1 MSAPSLAELY
11 QQTSK
16 HSNYQLLPRA
26 LQPLLSST
34 DVAVCSRHEAE
45 RLAYIVS
52 RVPVEGRHV
61 VDIGGNTGFFS
72 FELLDHGARR
82 VDYHEGNAAHHDF
95 VRIAAQR
102 LGVDDR
108 LHAHHGYVDFQPGR
122 LPRADVTLVLN
133 VLHHLG
139 DDFGDPALA
148 MEAAKQQMLD
158 CLSELSRSC
167 SWLVFQLGFNWKG
180 DRRHP
185 LFAGGTKAEMID
197 FVKQGTAADW
207 AVSAIGVAGREGAH
221 TVFRDLDERN
231 IARDDALGEFLNRP
245 IFIMRSLN
253 NHHGAAR

>member
-16 HSNYQLLPRA
+16 HSNYQRLPRA

-34 DVAVCSRHEAE
+34 EVAVCSRHEHE

-52 RVPVEGRHV
+52 RVPVQGLHV

-82 VDYHEGNAAHHDF
+82 VDYHEGNAAHHEF
-95 VRIAAQR
+95 VRSAAQR
-102 LGVDDR
+102 LGLADR

-122 LPRADVTLVLN
+122 LPQADCTLVLN

-148 MEAAKQQMLD
+148 KDAAKQRMLD
-158 CLSELSRSC
+158 CLSALSHSC
-167 SWLVFQLGFNWKG
+167 EWLVFQLGFNWKG

-197 FVKQGTAADW
+197 FVKQGTAGDW
-207 AVSAIGVAGREGAH
+207 AVSAIGVAEREGGH
-221 TVFRDLDERN
+221 TVFRDLNERN

-245 IFIMRSLN
+245 IFILRSLK
-253 NHHGAAR
+253 HTQGAAR